1 MNIYVYSDESGVF
14 DKEHNDYFVFA
25 GIILLG
31 TESKNEWSRRY
42 SHAESVLRKFK
53 GVLPD
58 YELKATNITNKEK
71 SQLYRSLNSCYK
83 FGIIIKEKQILD
95 SIYSDKKTK
104 QRFLDFA
111 FKIAVKRAFE
121 EFIKLDILDPATV
134 ERIYF
139 YADEHSTATNGR
151 YELREALEQ
160 EFKHGTFNSM
170 YSKFFPPIFPNMKSV
185 DLEYCN
191 SATKLLIRSADIVA
205 NKIYYMA
212 RNNLHF
218 NLALLE
224 NLFISYFPSE

>member
-25 GIILLG
+25 GIVLLG
-31 TESKNEWSRRY
+31 TESKKEWSRRY
-42 SHAESVLRKFK
+42 SHAENVLRKFK
-53 GVLPD
+53 GVPAD

-71 SQLYRSLNSCYK
+71 SQLYRSLNNCYK

-111 FKIAVKRAFE
+111 FKIAIKRAFE
-121 EFIKLDILDPATV
+121 EFIKLELLDPATV

-139 YADEHSTATNGR
+139 YADEHSTATNGK

-160 EFKHGTFNSM
+160 EFRHGTYNSM
-170 YSKFFPPIFPNMKSV
+170 YSKFFPPIFPSMKSV

-191 SATKLLIRSADIVA
+191 SETKLLIRSADIVA

-212 RNNLHF
+212 RNNLHLD
-218 NLALLE
+218 LALLE
-224 NLFISYFPSE
+224 KLFISYFPPE